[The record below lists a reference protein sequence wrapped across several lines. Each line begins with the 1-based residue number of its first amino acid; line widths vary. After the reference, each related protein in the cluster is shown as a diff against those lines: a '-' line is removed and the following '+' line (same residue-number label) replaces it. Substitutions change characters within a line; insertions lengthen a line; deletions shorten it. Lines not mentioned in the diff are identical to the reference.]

1 LDGIIFNPDTTSEV
15 SAAPQLRVER
25 SDASEELEIGE
36 SLDPDSITNSSDFEE
51 SQVEETR
58 TNAPSTYSAVMMAFA
73 DLMHLAG
80 DDKKSLSFVLDRVVA
95 LRQELYKK
103 LKSTE
108 NHLLID

>member
-1 LDGIIFNPDTTSEV
+1 
-15 SAAPQLRVER
+15 
-25 SDASEELEIGE
+25 
-36 SLDPDSITNSSDFEE
+36 
-51 SQVEETR
+51 
-58 TNAPSTYSAVMMAFA
+58 MMAFA